1 MVYVRIN
8 ENRGTGGELGVP
20 EEYLCSI
27 SAVFVL
33 DTKSSI
39 AGDGTSLFALE
50 KQVR

>member
-20 EEYLCSI
+20 EENLRSI
-27 SAVFVL
+27 SGAFAL
-33 DTKSSI
+33 DVKGSV